1 MNRGSQMVT
10 MLQVTP
16 SAVAFIQDPI
26 LNISFNANVLPFN
39 RAHSNVVTLSFFFFN
54 GIEN

>member
-39 RAHSNVVTLSFFFFN
+39 RAHSNVVTLSFFFLM
-54 GIEN
+54 G